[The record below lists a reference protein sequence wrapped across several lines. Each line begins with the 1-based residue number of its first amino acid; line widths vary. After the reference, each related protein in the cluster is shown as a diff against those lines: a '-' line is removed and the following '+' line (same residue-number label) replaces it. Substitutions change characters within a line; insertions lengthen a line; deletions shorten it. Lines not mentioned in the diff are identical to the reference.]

1 MNVQHIAHPFNARR
15 LLLSDCLPGE
25 LGLAALPHVAAQDT
39 EIAVADDPGGLIL
52 ETPGLRIAA
61 LARKPCGT

>member
-1 MNVQHIAHPFNARR
+1 M
-15 LLLSDCLPGE
+15 
-25 LGLAALPHVAAQDT
+25 AALPHVAAQDT